1 MEKLSTLLDFVI
13 VRIEFVDTLPHLR
26 KWYLTLLFTYHISN
40 LLYFS
45 ISLTHRAGSGH
56 YTAFAINEEQW
67 FHFND
72 QTVRA
77 ADAAA
82 VAGCK
87 PYILFYI
94 RRELA
99 LPALPTT
106 WPQTPLSPQVENC
119 TEADFTN
126 YQYDA

>member
-1 MEKLSTLLDFVI
+1 MILNTTFH
-13 VRIEFVDTLPHLR
+13 LPHF
-26 KWYLTLLFTYHISN
+26 KLTIIFN
-40 LLYFS
+40 
-45 ISLTHRAGSGH
+45 ISLTYRAGSGH

-106 WPQTPLSPQVENC
+106 
-119 TEADFTN
+119 
-126 YQYDA
+126 